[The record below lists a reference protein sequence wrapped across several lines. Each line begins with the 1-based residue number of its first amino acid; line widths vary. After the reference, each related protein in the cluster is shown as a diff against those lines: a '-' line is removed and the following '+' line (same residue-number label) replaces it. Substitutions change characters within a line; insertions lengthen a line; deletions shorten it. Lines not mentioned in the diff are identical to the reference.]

1 MIEIAV
7 EMGVQVINT
16 ELAGNPNEPEICE
29 ELWYRSMEEL
39 LPIVEREGIRM
50 EIQSHPWD
58 FCELGN
64 ETADLREVA
73 AQRPRQI
80 PLQRAAYLLLRQGAG

>member
-50 EIQSHPWD
+50 EISRTRGTSASWATKPPIW
-58 FCELGN
+58 
-64 ETADLREVA
+64 
-73 AQRPRQI
+73 
-80 PLQRAAYLLLRQGAG
+80 